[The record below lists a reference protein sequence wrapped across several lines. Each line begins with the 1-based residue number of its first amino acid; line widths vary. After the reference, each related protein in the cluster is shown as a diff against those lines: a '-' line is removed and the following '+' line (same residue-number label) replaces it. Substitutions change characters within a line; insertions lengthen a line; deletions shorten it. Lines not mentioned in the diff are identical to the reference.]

1 MLTCSCSYTKSA
13 FIYVACTN
21 TYTYTHARTRT
32 RKFTHTNTH
41 TYIFF
46 CLSLSITCE
55 QVHTEIACSVL
66 FQANPYFAPVQQP
79 VAALKE
85 TETQVQDL
93 LTVTCVD
100 PNNTPVTV
108 WLESTVPSSPCGTC
122 FQVYPRCGGGKRRQ
136 AEMLHDF
143 IEISHL

>member
-1 MLTCSCSYTKSA
+1 MS
-13 FIYVACTN
+13 
-21 TYTYTHARTRT
+21 HAQ
-32 RKFTHTNTH
+32 THTHTHMHERARESSHTQTH
-41 TYIFF
+41 THTFF
-46 CLSLSITCE
+46 SVSLSLCITCE